1 MTDKRE
7 ELMSH
12 IWSKEEVRS
21 FKLLLRRITEKYE
34 SEEDVKEA
42 RAVAKLLI
50 EINADDAEAWYFLG
64 GLNIILGE
72 LDEAQ
77 KNLFR
82 SLELGG
88 EKLPNYILL
97 ANVYANQGK
106 FKEAL
111 IWSYKARKC
120 DPKNVFVY
128 RRIADLHVQDGD
140 TVKAI
145 KVLQQLLK
153 IPSIKDNDLYSALV
167 EIGNLC
173 MQTQRMNKALEYFKA
188 AQKINSSDADLLTKI
203 GHCLS
208 RSGDLDG
215 ALNTFKMAANLD
227 PNSLNLYNLGDA
239 YLSVNDPEKSI
250 APLIEATRKD
260 PTYSMAH
267 YDLSLAFIMM
277 NKYNEGATAAI
288 AALRPDPEMNLQR
301 TNPGLG
307 AMGNLGLCLMNL
319 GRHDEALECFRRN
332 IKLLSSTYFNMGLT
346 LFRMKLFK
354 EALKYFLHALEMKP
368 DDPEYINLVGQ
379 TYDNLG
385 KNKVA
390 EHYLRES
397 IKKDSKY
404 ALGYYDL
411 GVILAK
417 FKTRRKEAFQCFM
430 RAIKLNPHLAWA
442 YYSVACLH
450 ALSGNKEKA
459 LDYLEQSLEKG
470 LSNKKH
476 IDTDKDMDSLRKDK
490 EFKKMMIKYFS
501 HPKK

>member
-1 MTDKRE
+1 
-7 ELMSH
+7 MSH

-188 AQKINSSDADLLTKI
+188 AQKINSSDADLLRECKSN
-203 GHCLS
+203 C
-208 RSGDLDG
+208 
-215 ALNTFKMAANLD
+215 
-227 PNSLNLYNLGDA
+227 
-239 YLSVNDPEKSI
+239 VNG
-250 APLIEATRKD
+250 
-260 PTYSMAH
+260 
-267 YDLSLAFIMM
+267 FI
-277 NKYNEGATAAI
+277 
-288 AALRPDPEMNLQR
+288 
-301 TNPGLG
+301 
-307 AMGNLGLCLMNL
+307 
-319 GRHDEALECFRRN
+319 
-332 IKLLSSTYFNMGLT
+332 
-346 LFRMKLFK
+346 
-354 EALKYFLHALEMKP
+354 
-368 DDPEYINLVGQ
+368 
-379 TYDNLG
+379 
-385 KNKVA
+385 
-390 EHYLRES
+390 
-397 IKKDSKY
+397 
-404 ALGYYDL
+404 
-411 GVILAK
+411 
-417 FKTRRKEAFQCFM
+417 
-430 RAIKLNPHLAWA
+430 
-442 YYSVACLH
+442 
-450 ALSGNKEKA
+450 
-459 LDYLEQSLEKG
+459 
-470 LSNKKH
+470 
-476 IDTDKDMDSLRKDK
+476 
-490 EFKKMMIKYFS
+490 
-501 HPKK
+501 